1 MHQRQIIIQLAGT
14 CPYAKFCIVRVWTAR
29 SFAVRTLPCTF
40 PNLSSPA
47 TCVVNNTFICQKDW
61 NSVVSFPMISLTFHI
76 SPTTRL
82 CKFYLLNQ
90 GFSHFKMHLN
100 RLGILLKC
108 TFWLS
113 RSQGLSKDCTFLTS
127 FGVICHAAGPGTS
140 PWVKRSSAI
149 LELSL
154 CVHPWLLSWR
164 CERNWGVD
172 LWMSS
177 WE

>member
-1 MHQRQIIIQLAGT
+1 MHQRQIIIQLTGT
-14 CPYAKFCIVRVWTAR
+14 CPYPKFCIIRVWTAR

-47 TCVVNNTFICQKDW
+47 TCVVNKTFICQKDW

-82 CKFYLLNQ
+82 CKIYLLNQ

-127 FGVICHAAGPGTS
+127 FGVMPCFWSRDLTLSKKVFSNSGIESVRPSLVTVLTM
-140 PWVKRSSAI
+140 WE
-149 LELSL
+149 ELRGWS
-154 CVHPWLLSWR
+154 VN
-164 CERNWGVD
+164 EF
-172 LWMSS
+172 M
-177 WE
+177 E